1 MNDQDLWELVRET
14 GRTIWPHYQPVLERI
29 LENTGLD
36 GRSMSLLVAVLTIEP
51 DTTTPA
57 HLLIRNPYTSAEQYF
72 ARLAH
77 AARLGYLGEV
87 SQGDFRM
94 TPEGRRIAQQF
105 IDEARHAMAGADP
118 LPLRESQRLAGL
130 LGRLVQSSLE
140 IPPPPNPWSIGLSFK
155 LMPSF
160 DPPLPYTEQAI
171 SCLVAYRDDAH
182 LAAWRGTGLSATALE
197 TLTLIWRS
205 QVDSFSELVNQL
217 AHRGHSN
224 EVYMN
229 ALTELSSRGFIEDS
243 EPRLR
248 IKAEGQ
254 RFRDQVERDT
264 QSFFFAPWTALSKQE
279 KNEAGELLVQM
290 RDGLHANAPAPEER

>member
-1 MNDQDLWELVRET
+1 MNDQDLWELIRET

-29 LENTGLD
+29 LDFTGLD

-51 DTTTPA
+51 DTATPA

-77 AARLGYLGEV
+77 AASLGYLGEV
-87 SQGDFRM
+87 SQGDFRL

-105 IDEARHAMAGADP
+105 IDEARYAMTEADP

-130 LGRLVQSSLE
+130 LGRLVQNSLE
-140 IPPPPNPWSIGLSFK
+140 TPPPPNPWSIGLSFK

-197 TLTLIWRS
+197 SLTLIWRR
-205 QVDSFSELVNQL
+205 QADSFSELIDQL

-224 EVYMN
+224 QVYMN
-229 ALTELSSRGFIEDS
+229 AVTELNDRGFIEDS
-243 EPRLR
+243 EPELR
-248 IKAEGQ
+248 ITTEGK
-254 RFRDQVERDT
+254 RFRDQVEQDT
-264 QSFFFAPWTALSKQE
+264 QSFFFAPWTGLSKEE
-279 KNEAGELLVQM
+279 KDEAGELLIHM
-290 RDGLHANAPAPEER
+290 RDGLRADAPAPEVG

>member
-1 MNDQDLWELVRET
+1 MNDQDLWELVGET

-29 LENTGLD
+29 LDNTGLD
-36 GRSMSLLVAVLTIEP
+36 GRSMSLLIAVLAIEP

-94 TPEGRRIAQQF
+94 TPEGRRIVQQF
-105 IDEARHAMAGADP
+105 IDEARYTMAEADP
-118 LPLRESQRLAGL
+118 LPRPESQRLAGL

-140 IPPPPNPWSIGLSFK
+140 TPPPPNPWSIGLSFK

-160 DPPLPYTEQAI
+160 DPPLAYAEQAI
-171 SCLVAYRDDAH
+171 SCLMAYRDDAH
-182 LAAWRGTGLSATALE
+182 LSAWRGTSLSATTLE
-197 TLTLIWRS
+197 TLTLIWRGE
-205 QVDSFSELVNQL
+205 VDSFSELVDQL

-224 EVYMN
+224 EVYMG
-229 ALTELSSRGFIEDS
+229 AVAELRDKGLIEDS
-243 EPRLR
+243 EPQLR
-248 IKAEGQ
+248 ITTEGR
-254 RFRDQVERDT
+254 RFRDQVEHDT
-264 QSFFFAPWTALSKQE
+264 QSFFFAPWAELSKEE
-279 KNEAGELLVQM
+279 KDETGELLVQM
-290 RDGLHANAPAPEER
+290 RDGLRANAPTSEER

>member
-1 MNDQDLWELVRET
+1 MNDQDLWGLIRET
-14 GRTIWPHYQPVLERI
+14 GRAIWPHYQPVLERI

-36 GRSMSLLVAVLTIEP
+36 GRSMSLLIAVLTIEP

-72 ARLAH
+72 SSLAH

-87 SQGDFRM
+87 SQGEFRM

-105 IDEARHAMAGADP
+105 IDEARYAMAQADP
-118 LPLRESQRLAGL
+118 LQLPESQRLAGL
-130 LGRLVQSSLE
+130 LGRVVQSSLE
-140 IPPPPNPWSIGLSFK
+140 TPPPPNPWSIGLSFK
-155 LMPSF
+155 IMPSF

-197 TLTLIWRS
+197 TLTLLWRS
-205 QVDSFSELVNQL
+205 EADSFSELVDQL

-224 EVYMN
+224 DVYMD
-229 ALTELSSRGFIEDS
+229 AVTDLTEREFIENS
-243 EPRLR
+243 ESRLR
-248 IKAEGQ
+248 ITTKGQ
-254 RFRDQVERDT
+254 RFRDQIEHDT
-264 QSFFFAPWTALSKQE
+264 QSFFFAPWSELSPDE
-279 KNEAGELLVQM
+279 KDEAGELSVQM
-290 RDGLHANAPAPEER
+290 RDGLRANAPELEER

>member
-29 LENTGLD
+29 LDNTGLD
-36 GRSMSLLVAVLTIEP
+36 GRSISLLVTVLTIEP

-77 AARLGYLGEV
+77 AARLDYLGEV

-105 IDEARHAMAGADP
+105 IDEARYAMAEADP
-118 LPLRESQRLAGL
+118 LPLRDSQRLAGL

-140 IPPPPNPWSIGLSFK
+140 TPPPPNPWSIGLSFK

-197 TLTLIWRS
+197 TLTLIWRGE
-205 QVDSFSELVNQL
+205 VDSFSELVHQL

-224 EVYMN
+224 EVYRS
-229 ALTELSSRGFIEDS
+229 AVTELRDRGFIEDS
-243 EPRLR
+243 ESRLR
-248 IKAEGQ
+248 IAAQGK
-254 RFRDQVERDT
+254 RFRDRVEGDT
-264 QSFFFAPWTALSKQE
+264 QSFFFAPWSELSEAE
-279 KNEAGELLVQM
+279 KNEAGELLVRM
-290 RDGLHANAPAPEER
+290 KDGLRANAPEPEDS

>member
-1 MNDQDLWELVRET
+1 MNDEDLWELVRET
-14 GRTIWPHYQPVLERI
+14 GRAVWPHYQPVLERI

-77 AARLGYLGEV
+77 AARLDYLGEV

-94 TPEGRRIAQQF
+94 TPEGRRITQQF
-105 IDEARHAMAGADP
+105 IDEARYAMADADP

-140 IPPPPNPWSIGLSFK
+140 TAPPPNPWSIGLSFK

-171 SCLVAYRDDAH
+171 SCLMAYRDDAH

-205 QVDSFSELVNQL
+205 EVDSVPELVDQL
-217 AHRGHSN
+217 AHRGHSK
-224 EVYMN
+224 EVY
-229 ALTELSSRGFIEDS
+229 ADAVTELQERGFIEAS
-243 EPRLR
+243 ESQLR
-248 IKAEGQ
+248 ITTNGQ
-254 RFRDQVERDT
+254 SFREQVEHDT
-264 QSFFFAPWTALSKQE
+264 QSFFFAPWSQLSDAE
-279 KNEAGELLVQM
+279 KSEVRELSLQM
-290 RDGLHANAPAPEER
+290 RDGLRASAPEPQSR

>member
-1 MNDQDLWELVRET
+1 MNDQDLWDLVRDT
-14 GRTIWPHYQPVLERI
+14 GRAIWPHYQPVLEHI

-36 GRSMSLLVAVLTIEP
+36 ARSMSLLVAVLTIEP

-72 ARLAH
+72 AHLAH

-94 TPEGRRIAQQF
+94 TPEGRRITQQF
-105 IDEARHAMAGADP
+105 IDEARYAMAEADP
-118 LPLRESQRLAGL
+118 LPRAESQRLAGL

-140 IPPPPNPWSIGLSFK
+140 TPPPPNPWSIGLSFK

-171 SCLVAYRDDAH
+171 SCLLAYRDDAH

-197 TLTLIWRS
+197 TLTMIWRS
-205 QVDSFSELVNQL
+205 EVNSFSDLVDQL
-217 AHRGHSN
+217 GHRGHSS
-224 EVYMN
+224 EVYVD
-229 ALTELSSRGFIEDS
+229 AVTELRQRGFIEDRDS
-243 EPRLR
+243 RLR
-248 IKAEGQ
+248 VTAEGQ
-254 RFRDQVERDT
+254 RFRNQVERDT
-264 QSFFFAPWTALSKQE
+264 QSFFFTPWSELSQE
-279 KNEAGELLVQM
+279 EKDESGELSVRM
-290 RDGLHANAPAPEER
+290 RDGLRASAPESE